1 VAKLKSIPFKFTSQS
16 GEVLSFSAEV
26 SVLDS
31 SGEFSVTIPDELET
45 AAKQISN
52 SHGSVYGVKIDRPRS
67 YLKVCGPTL
76 EGCKAFIAHAAEDH
90 LHCEITSEIV
100 IVYGVSNKVAY
111 VKDSDGGF
119 YNNGYEAGDRYRP
132 GDGAWLGTLNGCGSS
147 SNFYQVGLAARAIKK
162 TTYARSSGVKTVY
175 ERVESS
181 EIPSGSWLERLNG
194 FVGLHIP
201 FNKVGSLQ
209 QLPYSEDAAMFF
221 YGVLMSMCQ
230 LADRIDGFIG
240 DSKTVR
246 AAIEN
251 QSAGHLLLK
260 AV

>member
-1 VAKLKSIPFKFTSQS
+1 MAKLKSIPFKFTSQS
-16 GEVLSFSAEV
+16 GEVLSFLAEV

-31 SGEFSVTIPDELET
+31 NGQFSLTIPDELET
-45 AAKQISN
+45 AAKQIVY
-52 SHGSVYGVKIDRPRS
+52 SHGNIYGIGLDRPRLHLRVS
-67 YLKVCGPTL
+67 GVTL
-76 EGCKAFIAHAAEDH
+76 EGCKTFIAHAAKDH
-90 LHCEITSEIV
+90 LRCEITSEIV

-119 YNNGYEAGDRYRP
+119 YNNGYEAGDRYCP
-132 GDGAWLGTLNGCGSS
+132 GDGVWLGTLNGCGSG

-162 TTYARSSGVKTVY
+162 ITYTRSSGTKTVY

-181 EIPSGSWLERLNG
+181 EIPGGSWLGRLNG

-201 FNKVGSLQ
+201 FNTVGSLQ
-209 QLPYSEDAAMFF
+209 QLPYSEDAAKFF

-240 DSKTVR
+240 DSKTVMD
-246 AAIEN
+246 AIEN